1 MRLLR
6 PLTLVLAALLVLTLA
21 LASGVVMVFCIQGG
35 RASLSLTH
43 LSHLIHLPGLRHDVA
58 RLLDRLQAT
67 GPVAII
73 TVLVALGVMII
84 ALLVLAGLLIPT
96 RELRV
101 ILSEEDGATISARR
115 RALAGV
121 ARDLALRADGVA
133 EAKVRARPGRRRGGR
148 LTVRAWRILPASR
161 DEVRGAVLER
171 LSSLTGSFKL
181 RARISVRDPRSGR
194 RVQ

>member
-6 PLTLVLAALLVLTLA
+6 PLTLVLAALLVLA
-21 LASGVVMVFCIQGG
+21 VAIASGVVAVFCIQGG
-35 RASLSLTH
+35 RATLSLTH
-43 LSHLIHLPGLRHDVA
+43 LSHLISLPALREDVA
-58 RLLDRLQAT
+58 RLLNRIEAP
-67 GPVAII
+67 GPVAIVTLLI
-73 TVLVALGVMII
+73 AVGVMSL

-101 ILSEEDGATISARR
+101 ILSEQDEATISARR

-121 ARDLALRADGVA
+121 ARDLALQAEGVA
-133 EAKVRARPGRRRGGR
+133 EARVRARPGRRRGGR
-148 LTVRAWRILPASR
+148 LIVRAWRILPASR
-161 DEVRGAVLER
+161 DDVRGAVQER

-181 RARISVRDPRSGR
+181 RTRVSVRDPRSRR